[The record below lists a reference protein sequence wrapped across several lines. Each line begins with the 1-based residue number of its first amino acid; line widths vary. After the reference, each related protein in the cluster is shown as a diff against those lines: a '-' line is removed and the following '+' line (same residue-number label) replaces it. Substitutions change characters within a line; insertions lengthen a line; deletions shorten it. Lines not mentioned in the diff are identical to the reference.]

1 MKLKLI
7 IPALLLTTLLG
18 AQGIRKEAGNT
29 FLEPLQKRDSVL
41 IADQFR
47 YGIILE
53 NVPEGT
59 PLAFPEFKPEKDSPL
74 EILGEWQLDSTRISK
89 KKEVP
94 ARYNIKASLILTAFD
109 GGIYELPDIPVLMD
123 GDTLVF
129 HAPEEP
135 LEVKELPIDMETF
148 QAHDIKPQVKFPYTF
163 KEIFPW
169 VLAALGF
176 IGLVLI
182 ACCPGGSSSNVFSK
196 LAGGDVALSVTLT
209 AISSVV
215 TLFTIPLIMS
225 WATALVGESVG
236 ITLPVG
242 NLIKQNLLLMLL
254 PVVLGIGMNYAWPE
268 AARKTDKVLG
278 KLAFPLLLVLITVF
292 YIQHHKTI
300 LEHIGILG
308 LCVTVRILVA
318 ISCSSLLSRLVRTG
332 EQQRRTVV
340 IEVGMQNAAQAI
352 AIASSPFIFAN
363 EKMAIPAILYSLM
376 MNIVLLIYVGIVR
389 MASPAFL

>member
-1 MKLKLI
+1 MAIWIVLPIL
-7 IPALLLTTLLG
+7 TLLMFDLG
-18 AQGIRKEAGNT
+18 LTLRLEDFSKVFRRPWPLAVAMVGQLVLLPSIALGLAWA
-29 FLEPLQKRDSVL
+29 FHLEP
-41 IADQFR
+41 
-47 YGIILE
+47 
-53 NVPEGT
+53 
-59 PLAFPEFKPEKDSPL
+59 
-74 EILGEWQLDSTRISK
+74 
-89 KKEVP
+89 
-94 ARYNIKASLILTAFD
+94 
-109 GGIYELPDIPVLMD
+109 
-123 GDTLVF
+123 VF
-129 HAPEEP
+129 
-135 LEVKELPIDMETF
+135 
-148 QAHDIKPQVKFPYTF
+148 
-163 KEIFPW
+163 
-169 VLAALGF
+169 F

-268 AARKTDKVLG
+268 AAKKTDKVLG

-308 LCVTVRILVA
+308 LCVTVLILVA

>member
-1 MKLKLI
+1 MAIWIVLPIL
-7 IPALLLTTLLG
+7 TLLMFDLG
-18 AQGIRKEAGNT
+18 LTLRLEDFSKVFRRPWPLAVAMVGQLVLLPSIALGLAWA
-29 FLEPLQKRDSVL
+29 FHLEP
-41 IADQFR
+41 
-47 YGIILE
+47 
-53 NVPEGT
+53 
-59 PLAFPEFKPEKDSPL
+59 
-74 EILGEWQLDSTRISK
+74 
-89 KKEVP
+89 
-94 ARYNIKASLILTAFD
+94 
-109 GGIYELPDIPVLMD
+109 
-123 GDTLVF
+123 VF
-129 HAPEEP
+129 
-135 LEVKELPIDMETF
+135 
-148 QAHDIKPQVKFPYTF
+148 
-163 KEIFPW
+163 
-169 VLAALGF
+169 F

-268 AARKTDKVLG
+268 AAQKTDKVLG

-308 LCVTVRILVA
+308 LCVTVLILVA